1 MFKAFGTTFSL
12 LCAAC
17 LAPGCSVFTPPKAK
31 PVIEDRVSDWGVKKI
46 GVLATTAERR
56 VVLVNMPEKK
66 FCAEA
71 PPDVGEAV
79 SSSLG
84 ASLDAQGSGRITGLE
99 AQLKQ
104 QLATSLLQLSHR
116 SQGLE
121 LYRAST
127 FFLCTLY
134 LNGVISEADLA
145 AKHDAL
151 LSKAVD
157 LIKQEIPEIA
167 NIKGSVQPK
176 VAAPV
181 LRNEDDG
188 PTKNGKGAP
197 KEGDKGAVQ

>member
-1 MFKAFGTTFSL
+1 MFKTCGATITLLGAVWLLPACSL
-12 LCAAC
+12 
-17 LAPGCSVFTPPKAK
+17 FTPPKAK
-31 PVIEDRVSDWGVKKI
+31 PVIEDRVSDWGVRKV

-56 VVLVNMPEKK
+56 VVLVSMPEKK

-84 ASLDAQGSGRITGLE
+84 ASLDAEGAGKLTALE
-99 AQLKQ
+99 AQIKQ

-151 LSKAVD
+151 LSNAVD
-157 LIKQEIPEIA
+157 LIKLEIPEIA
-167 NIKGSVQPK
+167 DIKGSVQPK
-176 VAAPV
+176 VAAPA
-181 LRNEDDG
+181 LKNEDDG
-188 PTKNGKGAP
+188 QAKNGKNGA
-197 KEGDKGAVQ
+197 KDGSKGADQ